1 MEQNRDAPIAL
12 FLGDVVRLRKPHPCG
27 GFEWTVVRL
36 GADIGLTC
44 NQCGRRV
51 LLPRREV
58 QRRTRLFVSRG
69 PGFEAAQELLAAQDA
84 ASAEVSDDSG
94 PNREHAATAAEH
106 ELNGN

>member
-1 MEQNRDAPIAL
+1 MEQDRDAPIAL
-12 FLGDVVRLRKPHPCG
+12 FLGDVLRLRKPHPCG

-44 NQCGRRV
+44 DRCGRRV

-69 PGFEAAQELLAAQDA
+69 PGYEAARELLAAHDSADAGFEDESGSNQDLA
-84 ASAEVSDDSG
+84 PSPSE
-94 PNREHAATAAEH
+94 N
-106 ELNGN
+106 ELNGR